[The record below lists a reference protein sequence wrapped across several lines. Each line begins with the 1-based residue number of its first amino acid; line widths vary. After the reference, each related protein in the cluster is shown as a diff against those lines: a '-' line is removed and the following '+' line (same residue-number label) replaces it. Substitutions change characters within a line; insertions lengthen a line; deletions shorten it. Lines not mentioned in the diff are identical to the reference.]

1 VRPPPRPGRA
11 SRAGS
16 QRGGVGAGAR
26 RLSSLRC
33 AAGSRGRLSGRKRAA
48 ASDWSSDDD
57 DSPPP
62 PVRRNHAKAKRGGGG
77 SGGGGGGARAAAL
90 SGEDFDEDGVE
101 VREGAGRQGLRRAAE
116 GGRAGAQ
123 ARCRTLA
130 CWITGAVLHS
140 GSGLPRIQHS
150 AHLVRVERMPARQ
163 RGVRPPARKCQPQT
177 GRGTS
182 QASSPSS
189 LGSAPQPR
197 PEVSPRA
204 RSCPWCAATSAA
216 PSCWAASA
224 CCATAPSAR
233 RGRRAGAS

>member
-1 VRPPPRPGRA
+1 MRPTPRPGRA
-11 SRAGS
+11 SRACS
-16 QRGGVGAGAR
+16 QRGAAGAGAR
-26 RLSSLRC
+26 RLSSLCC

-116 GGRAGAQ
+116 GGRAPRPDAGCLPAGSQAPCSTAAETAPNPAQRTPCARGAHASQ
-123 ARCRTLA
+123 A
-130 CWITGAVLHS
+130 
-140 GSGLPRIQHS
+140 
-150 AHLVRVERMPARQ
+150 AR
-163 RGVRPPARKCQPQT
+163 RPPARTKVPAT
-177 GRGTS
+177 NRTWHVPGVV
-182 QASSPSS
+182 PSL
-189 LGSAPQPR
+189 LGSASR
-197 PEVSPRA
+197 PHPEARKRT

-224 CCATAPSAR
+224 CCAPAPSAR